1 MLTIYQNPP
10 ELDSFIRT
18 VGDSGAI
25 MLIFAGIMAFV
36 WFLSEG
42 YRRGGFLRPKKEE
55 ALHDELSTIFKIIVF
70 LGIFIGLLVI
80 ATGIITIWLDI
91 PPSENYAVNRPHYDM
106 LTSVS
111 LILMGF
117 AMFLKP
123 FKDVPWA
130 ALLGI
135 IGGCAL
141 GVYVCLAIPE
151 NWLIALELLGN
162 WNSRYVY
169 VVVFIVIAS
178 AFGVFIKF
186 WFNGIEMVSR
196 FISWPPIALIIA
208 IYCLIQ
214 GFYVLIGGNTLWLIV
229 LPQ

>member
-10 ELDSFIRT
+10 ELDSFINT
-18 VGDSGAI
+18 VGDSGAV

-55 ALHDELSTIFKIIVF
+55 ALHDELSSIFKVIVY
-70 LGIFIGLLVI
+70 LGIIIGLLVI
-80 ATGIITIWLDI
+80 ATGIITIWLNI
-91 PPSENYAVNRPHYDM
+91 APSENYANNVGPHYDM

-135 IGGCAL
+135 IGGCVL
-141 GVYVCLAIPE
+141 GVVVCLSIPE
-151 NWLIALELLGN
+151 NWLQALDLVAN
-162 WNSRYVY
+162 WDTRYLY
-169 VVVFIVIAS
+169 VVVFIVIAT
-178 AFGVFIKF
+178 AIGVFIKF
-186 WFNGIEMVSR
+186 WFAGIEMVSR
-196 FISWPPIALIIA
+196 FISWPPVALIIA
-208 IYCLIQ
+208 VYCLIQ
-214 GFYVLIGGNTLWLIV
+214 GFYVLIGGNTLWLIII
-229 LPQ
+229 